1 MDNPWVLV
9 LFLSVFHVIGA
20 AVLAHALRDLW
31 QNLRERKP
39 EGCRS
44 VFLIVWATMF
54 GCVPFAFGGGFA
66 GAEDGTWLLVAA
78 QVLAWTSTFLVT
90 LLAREALKEALEP
103 FLHEETRLMLF
114 GGGFLVG
121 GVMVSVFVM
130 REAGFS
136 GLLLGG
142 LFALTGAGI
151 FGYGLWKLWRST
163 R

>member
-1 MDNPWVLV
+1 MDSPWVLV

-20 AVLAHALRDLW
+20 AVLARALRDLW
-31 QNLRERKP
+31 RNLRERKP

-44 VFLIVWATMF
+44 VFLIVWAAMF
-54 GCVPFAFGGGFA
+54 GCVPFAFGFDFA
-66 GAEDGTWLLVAA
+66 GAEGGTWLLVAA
-78 QVLAWTSTFLVT
+78 QVVVWTSTFLVT
-90 LLAREALKEALEP
+90 LLAGEALKEALEP
-103 FLHEETRLMLF
+103 FLQEETRLMLF

-121 GVMVSVFVM
+121 GLIVAVFVT

-151 FGYGLWKLWRST
+151 FGYGVWKLWRST